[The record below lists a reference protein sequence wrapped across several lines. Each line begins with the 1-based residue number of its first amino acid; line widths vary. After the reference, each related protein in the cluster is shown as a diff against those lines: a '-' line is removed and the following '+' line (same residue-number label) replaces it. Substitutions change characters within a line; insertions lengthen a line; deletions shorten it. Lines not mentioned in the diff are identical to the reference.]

1 MLIIFLSSIILV
13 FYTVA
18 YGLIFNNN
26 LNYNTYNYTKSL
38 IFSIIIISFLSLLLN
53 FYFPINNYIATLIP
67 IFGLILSIKF
77 RKLLFQFSFFKFLI
91 LISIMITLFLTES
104 NVYRPDAGLY
114 HLPFIG
120 ILNSEKIIIG
130 ISNLHSR
137 YSMTSIIQYF
147 DAINNNLILKNNG
160 IVFSQALIAS
170 AIIINFISLLG
181 RYVKKKNYNFHFFFL
196 FFVVIYIAY
205 KMNRYSEFGNDAPSH
220 FLVFFLISEILLNVK
235 KIKLDSFLNN
245 LLISL
250 FIIQS
255 KLTLIFIILLNI
267 IHLNKINLKELILN
281 KKFIFINIF
290 FIAWIGKNILFS
302 GCALYP
308 IEFTCIENL
317 SWTNLE
323 NIKEVS
329 LEAEV
334 WTKGWSE
341 LLVDHKFSM
350 GEFKSNFNWIK
361 VWLFTHGKLI
371 LKLLIPYL
379 IFTII
384 LLIFLL
390 DRTKKKKVFLDK
402 KIYLIFFILIFCS
415 LIWFIKAPLYRY
427 GYSFLVSSIVFVLT
441 YLFMKYESKF
451 HSQNKIFASIL
462 LICIL
467 TIVCKNIYRI
477 YKTSN
482 NYVNYPWPKYYS
494 MGDNNIQSKFNFYNM
509 NGLKIIVPIN
519 DYCMYI
525 AGVCSHYGIEDSLK
539 VKKKYGYIVLKS
551 EN

>member
-1 MLIIFLSSIILV
+1 MLIIFLLSIILV

-18 YGLIFNNN
+18 YGFIVNNN

-38 IFSIIIISFLSLLLN
+38 IFSIIIIFFLSLLLN

-77 RKLLFQFSFFKFLI
+77 RKLIFRFSFFKFLI
-91 LISIMITLFLTES
+91 LISILVTLFLIES

-120 ILNSEKIIIG
+120 IINSEKIIIG

-220 FLVFFLISEILLNVK
+220 YLVFFLISEILLNIK
-235 KIKLDSFLNN
+235 KIKLDNFLNN

-250 FIIQS
+250 FIVQS

-267 IHLNKINLKELILN
+267 IHLNKINLKELILD

-308 IEFTCIENL
+308 IEFTCMKNL

-341 LLVDHKFSM
+341 LLADHKFSM
-350 GEFKSNFNWIK
+350 DEFKSNFNWIK
-361 VWLFTHGKLI
+361 IWLFTHGKLI
-371 LKLLIPYL
+371 LKILIPYL
-379 IFTII
+379 IFTIL

-415 LIWFIKAPLYRY
+415 IIWFIKAPLFRY
-427 GYSFLVSSIVFVLT
+427 GYSFLVSSIVFILS
-441 YLFMKYESKF
+441 YLFMKYELKF
-451 HSQNKIFASIL
+451 NLQNKIFVSIL
-462 LICIL
+462 LMCISII
-467 TIVCKNIYRI
+467 TFKNIYRI
-477 YKTSN
+477 YITSN
-482 NYVNYPWPKYYS
+482 NYVNHPWPKYYS
-494 MGDNNIQSKFNFYNM
+494 MGDNNIQPKFKFDNI
-509 NGLKIIVPIN
+509 NGLKIAVPIN
-519 DYCMYI
+519 DYCMYTNS
-525 AGVCSHYGIEDSLK
+525 VCSHYGI
-539 VKKKYGYIVLKS
+539 KS
-551 EN
+551 DIQIFKSNNYYVILSK

>member
-1 MLIIFLSSIILV
+1 MLSIILV
-13 FYTVA
+13 FYTIT
-18 YGLIFNNN
+18 YGFIFNNN

-53 FYFPINNYIATLIP
+53 FFFPINNYIATLVP

-77 RKLLFQFSFFKFLI
+77 RKLLFRFSFFKFLI

-120 ILNSEKIIIG
+120 IINSEKIIIG

-147 DAINNNLILKNNG
+147 DAINNNFILKNNG

-170 AIIINFISLLG
+170 AIIINFFSLLV
-181 RYVKKKNYNFHFFFL
+181 RYIKKKNYNFHFFFL
-196 FFVVIYIAY
+196 FFIIIYIAY

-220 FLVFFLISEILLNVK
+220 FLVFFLVSEIILNIK
-235 KIKLDSFLNN
+235 KIKLNDFLNN

-267 IHLNKINLKELILN
+267 IHLNQINLKNLILD

-290 FIAWIGKNILFS
+290 FILWIVKNILFS

-308 IEFTCIENL
+308 IGFTCIENL

-323 NIKEVS
+323 NIKKVS

-334 WTKGWSE
+334 WSKGWSD
-341 LLVDHKFSM
+341 LSTNHKFSM
-350 GEFKSNFNWIK
+350 GEFKNNFNWIK

-371 LKLLIPYL
+371 LKILIPYL

-427 GYSFLVSSIVFVLT
+427 GYSFLVSGTVFVLT

-451 HSQNKIFASIL
+451 HSQNKIFGSIL

-494 MGDNNIQSKFNFYNM
+494 MGDNNLQPKFKFHNFNE
-509 NGLKIIVPIN
+509 LKIAVPIN
-519 DYCMYI
+519 DYCMYTDN
-525 AGVCSHYGIEDSLK
+525 VCSHYGIS
-539 VKKKYGYIVLKS
+539 
-551 EN
+551 